1 MYDCDMTTILSP
13 MQTHFF
19 IDPSSKTLFV
29 VGVHESSVVREW
41 AIRKDISTISF
52 GYNHSFCTLGV
63 NDAEGWIKW
72 ENMILPLLQE
82 GWKCSLELDVKDVEG
97 LHENGF
103 CEFNNFTPIISV
115 KIPYISLLNYNT
127 TVKIDEI
134 GQTNPGIWVHR
145 LHSLMDPSSFST
157 ETITQE
163 LV

>member
-1 MYDCDMTTILSP
+1 MTTILSP
-13 MQTHFF
+13 MQTNFF
-19 IDPSSKTLFV
+19 IDPSSKTLFI
-29 VGVHESSVVREW
+29 VGVHPSSTVREW

-52 GYNHSFCTLGV
+52 GYKHSFCTLGV
-63 NDAEGWIKW
+63 DDAAGWIKW

-82 GWKCSLELDVKDVEG
+82 GWHCSLELDVKDVEG

-127 TVKIDEI
+127 TVKIDEL

-145 LHSLMDPSSFST
+145 LHSLMDPSSFTT